1 MHLTGEATQWMIP
14 GIYYHLR
21 SVRSELLVSRL
32 TGWVSVLSTQCT
44 IDNAERTSTSATTLP
59 VIAVSALADD
69 AEIRVD
75 ITQVGDGTAKG
86 LKVTLNRTCKS
97 KLE

>member
-32 TGWVSVLSTQCT
+32 TGWVSVLSTQT
-44 IDNAERTSTSATTLP
+44 NDKNFHLVKSKPFKLAIHPTPVLGVLWLHGFALP
-59 VIAVSALADD
+59 SALLTT
-69 AEIRVD
+69 I
-75 ITQVGDGTAKG
+75 INSMQF
-86 LKVTLNRTCKS
+86 
-97 KLE
+97 